1 MRSVR
6 LIWAAVGLALVLPG
20 TPVRAQDAANYP
32 NKPVRLVLGFAA
44 GGGTDLLTRIIGPKL
59 SDILGQ
65 PVIVENRTGAGG
77 RLAVEHVQSQ
87 PADGHTAL
95 IGAIGQLA
103 VATAIYPKLSFH
115 PTRTLMPITML
126 GSYPLVLSGP
136 ASGDIKTVAD
146 LVAFGKAN
154 PDKSNY
160 PTSSPAFTIAS
171 ELFKLKT
178 GMPGQPIPYRSTNE
192 MLLSVVGGQTLF
204 AFPDSGVVVP
214 MAQGGKVRALAVGRA
229 SRIPELPDVP
239 TLAEAGRGDVDLKTQ
254 WIGAFLVAGTPAPI
268 AKKLETALRQAL
280 ADAGVRERI
289 RGITYFPEGGT
300 AEEFR
305 ARIDGDIQIFYRRRE
320 GGELEVRAIGSAVL
334 GIGCRNRV
342 VCTRPSSKWCNSCI
356 GGAAMSF
363 RITGLPAERFSHLF
377 ALTDTELAAQGAVR
391 RVADRAHPRLSLPH
405 QPDRLQ
411 AGRRAHP
418 GQLRAPCRRLA
429 LPDALCDLCAQGRGD
444 LRRGGRGAGAA
455 SHPHARGAGVRRGR
469 HDGRLG
475 GGGRARPRSRH

>member
-1 MRSVR
+1 M
-6 LIWAAVGLALVLPG
+6 AAFALAALTMPAA
-20 TPVRAQDAANYP
+20 AQPDPAAGYP
-32 NKPVRLVLGFAA
+32 NKPIHFILGFAA
-44 GGGTDLLTRIIGPKL
+44 GGGTDLLSRIVGPKL
-59 SDILGQ
+59 ADILGQ

-77 RLAVEHVQSQ
+77 RLAVEYVQGQ
-87 PADGHTAL
+87 PPDGHTVL

-103 VATAIYPKLSFH
+103 VATAIYPNLSFH

-136 ASGDIKTVAD
+136 ASGEIKTVAD

-192 MLLSVVGGQTLF
+192 MVLSVVGGQTLF

-214 MAQGGKVRALAVGRA
+214 MAQGGKLRALAVGAA
-229 SRIPELPDVP
+229 SRIPELPDTP
-239 TLAEAGRGDVDLKTQ
+239 TLAEAGRGDVELKTQ
-254 WIGAFLVAGTPAPI
+254 WIGAFLVAGSPAPI

-305 ARIDGDIQIFYRRRE
+305 ARIDGDIQIF
-320 GGELEVRAIGSAVL
+320 SD
-334 GIGCRNRV
+334 V
-342 VCTRPSSKWCNSCI
+342 VK
-356 GGAAMSF
+356 AANLKF
-363 RITGLPAERFSHLF
+363 E
-377 ALTDTELAAQGAVR
+377 Q
-391 RVADRAHPRLSLPH
+391 
-405 QPDRLQ
+405 
-411 AGRRAHP
+411 
-418 GQLRAPCRRLA
+418 
-429 LPDALCDLCAQGRGD
+429 
-444 LRRGGRGAGAA
+444 
-455 SHPHARGAGVRRGR
+455 
-469 HDGRLG
+469 
-475 GGGRARPRSRH
+475 

>member
-1 MRSVR
+1 M
-6 LIWAAVGLALVLPG
+6 
-20 TPVRAQDAANYP
+20 
-32 NKPVRLVLGFAA
+32 
-44 GGGTDLLTRIIGPKL
+44 
-59 SDILGQ
+59 
-65 PVIVENRTGAGG
+65 
-77 RLAVEHVQSQ
+77 QSQ
-87 PADGHTAL
+87 PADGHTVA

-103 VATAIYPKLSFH
+103 VATAIYPGKLSFH

-136 ASGDIKTVAD
+136 ANGEIKTVAD

-192 MLLSVVGGQTLF
+192 MVLSVVGGQTLF

-214 MAQGGKVRALAVGRA
+214 MAQGGKVRALAVGSA
-229 SRIPELPDVP
+229 SRIPELPDTP

-289 RGITYFPEGGT
+289 RGITYFPEGGA

-305 ARIDGDIQIFYRRRE
+305 ARIDGDIQIF
-320 GGELEVRAIGSAVL
+320 SD
-334 GIGCRNRV
+334 V
-342 VCTRPSSKWCNSCI
+342 VK
-356 GGAAMSF
+356 AANLKF
-363 RITGLPAERFSHLF
+363 E
-377 ALTDTELAAQGAVR
+377 Q
-391 RVADRAHPRLSLPH
+391 
-405 QPDRLQ
+405 
-411 AGRRAHP
+411 
-418 GQLRAPCRRLA
+418 
-429 LPDALCDLCAQGRGD
+429 
-444 LRRGGRGAGAA
+444 
-455 SHPHARGAGVRRGR
+455 
-469 HDGRLG
+469 
-475 GGGRARPRSRH
+475 